1 MPPGIDNFNPFWK
14 SHHIVVPKLASVL
27 PKPSKTIGHCRS
39 KWLELYFC
47 LLLSESPSS
56 QSQWYPF
63 WNSDIPKK
71 KLKDETNGENY
82 DEKACMCK
90 FGWRKCG
97 QPKTRPARPLVT
109 AMNKVMPSREEPDM
123 NDTDTSNASTRH
135 NKHWPDQ
142 RQGVKD
148 PRIKDQRTMDPRT

>member
-1 MPPGIDNFNPFWK
+1 M
-14 SHHIVVPKLASVL
+14 VPKLASVL

-47 LLLSESPSS
+47 FLLSELPSS

-63 WNSDIPKK
+63 WNSDIPISQSVLKK
-71 KLKDETNGENY
+71 ISEETNSEKY
-82 DEKACMCK
+82 DDKVRMCK

-97 QPKTRPARPLVT
+97 QPKTRPALPLAT
-109 AMNKVMPSREEPDM
+109 YMNKVISSREEPDM
-123 NDTDTSNASTRH
+123 NDTDTSNASTQH